1 MTSGTGLKVTSDGVR
16 RVKRRSLI
24 LASMAMLATG
34 ESRAAGRI
42 ELVYV
47 GAREC
52 PYCTLWRR
60 RDMPALQALP
70 MFKGLVFTEIE
81 PRRIRDAYNP
91 RYWPARLLPILQ
103 SLLVPNGTPRFLVL
117 KDGALHGN
125 HLGDWPETLA
135 ELRRLTGSA

>member
-1 MTSGTGLKVTSDGVR
+1 M
-16 RVKRRSLI
+16 KRRPLI
-24 LASMAMLATG
+24 AAALAMLASG
-34 ESRAAGRI
+34 ETRGANQI

-60 RDMPALQALP
+60 REQPALVSSAL
-70 MFKGLVFTEIE
+70 FKQLTFTEIE

-91 RYWPARLLPILQ
+91 RYWPARLQPILQ
-103 SLLVPNGTPRFLVL
+103 SLLVPDGTPRFLVL
-117 KDGALHGN
+117 RDGTLYGN
-125 HLGDWPETLA
+125 HLGDWSETLA

>member
-1 MTSGTGLKVTSDGVR
+1 MTSGTGPKVISDGVR
-16 RVKRRSLI
+16 RVRRRSLI
-24 LASMAMLATG
+24 LASMAALASG
-34 ESRAAGRI
+34 ESHAAGRI

-52 PYCTLWRR
+52 PYCTRWRR
-60 RDMPALQALP
+60 REMPALQASA
-70 MFKGLVFTEIE
+70 MFKLLVFTEIE

-103 SLLVPNGTPRFLVL
+103 SLLVPDGTPRFLVL
-117 KDGALHGN
+117 RDGVLYGN

-135 ELRRLTGSA
+135 ELRRLTGNA

>member
-1 MTSGTGLKVTSDGVR
+1 M
-16 RVKRRSLI
+16 KRRSLFVAT
-24 LASMAMLATG
+24 LAMLASG
-34 ESRAAGRI
+34 ETRAAGRI

-60 RDMPALQALP
+60 RDRPALQASP
-70 MFKGLVFTEIE
+70 MFKRLVFTEIE

-91 RYWPARLLPILQ
+91 RYWPARLLPILK
-103 SLLVPNGTPRFLVL
+103 SLLVPDGTPRFLVL
-117 KDGALHGN
+117 RDGVLYGN